1 MNEEIVEVDSV
12 EEAMSWLTSLKMTAD
27 IMAVLR
33 DDSDFGISEDKWYHW
48 GEWPQSMQGLLKK
61 RPNQNGKLTFYYGVK
76 REDDPVI
83 AAFDDVRI
91 NRLGMR
97 IDQAYAAG
105 KAYAVDAYG
114 NFGMITVSYFGHS
127 KDDSQLARMLEPGFG
142 NEWKWFDLQ
151 NWDKA
156 VEEIKAERQK
166 YQSITE
172 MYRKSLDKFEKS
184 KVLIHEMLQYK

>member
-1 MNEEIVEVDSV
+1 MDEEIVEVDSV

-33 DDSDFGISEDKWYHW
+33 DDPDFNIPEDKWYHW
-48 GEWPQSMQGLLKK
+48 GNWPESMQGLLKK
-61 RPNQNGKLTFYYGVK
+61 RPNTKGSLNFYYGVK
-76 REDDPVI
+76 REDDPLV

-97 IDQAYAAG
+97 IDQSYASG
-105 KAYAVDAYG
+105 KAFAIDAYG

-127 KDDSQLARMLEPGFG
+127 KDDSQLARMFEPGFG
-142 NEWKWFDLQ
+142 NEWKWFDLL

-156 VEEIKAERQK
+156 IEDIKAERQK
-166 YQSITE
+166 YQSVTD
-172 MYRKSLDKFEKS
+172 MYRKSIEKFEKS